1 VSAGEHLEGIVL
13 NLGGEGELV
22 GAIDVNSLDFPLR
35 SEEHFVIPGQ
45 FVQGRIEALP
55 IRSNAALS
63 AVGTRLPMQTAE
75 DRARTAAEALRV
87 LVPGGIVRLHASSG
101 GGLLWVPILIEA
113 GAMSVT
119 IEGIYA
125 VGVKP

>member
-1 VSAGEHLEGIVL
+1 
-13 NLGGEGELV
+13 
-22 GAIDVNSLDFPLR
+22 
-35 SEEHFVIPGQ
+35 
-45 FVQGRIEALP
+45 
-55 IRSNAALS
+55 
-63 AVGTRLPMQTAE
+63 MQTAE